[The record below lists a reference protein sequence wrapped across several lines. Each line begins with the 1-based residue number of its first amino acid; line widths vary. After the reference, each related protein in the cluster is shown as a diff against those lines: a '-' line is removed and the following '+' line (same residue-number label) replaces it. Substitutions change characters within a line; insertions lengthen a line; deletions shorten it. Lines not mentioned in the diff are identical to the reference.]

1 MTSMPNHDHRRDD
14 SDHRPL
20 TRRPTMPNP
29 GALQEGLTDPQ
40 RAALALQ
47 RTLGNA
53 AASQVIAGWQQA
65 DPDLEPDQSP
75 GEVVH
80 DVLRSPG
87 RPLGGA
93 VRGDME
99 ARLGADFSTVR
110 LHTGPAASR
119 SAAELNASA
128 YTVGEN
134 VVLGGGSTDHTTLA
148 HELTHVIQQRGGPVS
163 GGDIGGGL
171 RVSDPADPF
180 ERAAEDNARRAMSG
194 PVPEHPATT
203 SDSPI
208 GNHVQQIQRYTTD
221 ADPVRAT
228 GDQTGADTLPR
239 FATNRFDVTLDRD
252 DSGQRRLGI
261 AKYSESKSAVL
272 NWSGDE
278 SLAINSR
285 FGAKEFYA
293 VPAVINAANQSL
305 AEAGSPLRLQ
315 SSGHSLPN
323 SRGETLS
330 VVRPQLLGGA
340 DVLTSFMR
348 LTQHEC
354 VDVAERLLGGSPL
367 THAVFRGPAGDAV
380 TGEMGLRASNLPALA
395 DTMISNRPPMTPTNA
410 ALDVQGPSPATQ
422 PGRGYGEA
430 LYRGSRRV
438 AASSQA
444 IGVNEYAR
452 ARVGEGL
459 TTQTISAPNLA
470 NGQAD
475 RFDYSRGRVPEE
487 RIWVYHYA
495 PVVVESRDGRDQIT
509 LENFNRQAWAR
520 SVAEDAADKI
530 ANTYEGEL
538 RRLLTSL
545 YDSGV
550 GGTEQGVQ
558 MFAKLLRVRDGEL
571 RDRAMVR
578 AREQVTNLERDAR
591 NSMGEM
597 WYFKMYEPG
606 GERSFHAQ
614 NKDTALN
621 PMTVAT
627 THVQHLTF
635 EPRTD
640 QLTQYAEQQLDR
652 IAAARLTSP
661 TQLLVE
667 GRARGGAVPIR
678 QLAQRRADRVR
689 DELIRRGVLPNRIS
703 IRTEPQSDVAFATVT
718 PADRPNVRVG
728 RS

>member
-1 MTSMPNHDHRRDD
+1 MPNHDHRRDD
-14 SDHRPL
+14 SEHRPL

-29 GALQEGLTDPQ
+29 GAMLQDGLTDLQ

-53 AASQVIAGWQQA
+53 AASRVIAGWRQAA
-65 DPDLEPDQSP
+65 DPDLETDQSP

-80 DVLRSPG
+80 DVLRAPG
-87 RPLGGA
+87 HPLGSA

-110 LHTGPAASR
+110 LHTGPTASR

-180 ERAAEDNARRAMSG
+180 ERAAEDTARRVMSG

-203 SDSPI
+203 PDSPI

-221 ADPVRAT
+221 TDRVRAT
-228 GDQTGADTLPR
+228 GDQTGSDTLAT
-239 FATNRFDVTLDRD
+239 FTTNRFDVTLDRD
-252 DSGQRRLGI
+252 ASGQRRLGI
-261 AKYSESKSAVL
+261 GKYGESESARL

-293 VPAVINAANQSL
+293 VPAVIDAANQSL
-305 AEAGSPLRLQ
+305 AEAGSPLRLK
-315 SSGHSLPN
+315 SSGHSLRN
-323 SRGETLS
+323 TRGETLS

-395 DTMISNRPPMTPTNA
+395 DAMISNRPPTTPTGA
-410 ALDVQGPSPATQ
+410 ARGVQDTPPATQ
-422 PGRGYGEA
+422 PGRRYGRA
-430 LYRGSRRV
+430 LYQQDPRV
-438 AASSQA
+438 AASAHA

-470 NGQAD
+470 NGEAD
-475 RFDYSRGRVPEE
+475 RFDYSRNRVPDE

-520 SVAEDAADKI
+520 SVAEQAAHKIADK
-530 ANTYEGEL
+530 YEGSL
-538 RRLLTSL
+538 RSLLNSL
-545 YDSGV
+545 SAGGV
-550 GGTEQGVQ
+550 EGREQGVR
-558 MFAKLLRVRDGEL
+558 MLAALRVRDGEL
-571 RDRAMVR
+571 QRQAMAR

-606 GERSFHAQ
+606 GQRSFHAQ
-614 NKDTALN
+614 NRDTALN

-635 EPRTD
+635 EPHTD
-640 QLTQYAEQQLDR
+640 RLTGYAEQQLTR
-652 IAAARLTSP
+652 IANARMTSP

-667 GRARGGAVPIR
+667 G
-678 QLAQRRADRVR
+678 
-689 DELIRRGVLPNRIS
+689 
-703 IRTEPQSDVAFATVT
+703 
-718 PADRPNVRVG
+718 
-728 RS
+728 